1 MTKVS
6 LGKKGKEK
14 GTTFA
19 NKDDLNKTSENIHNA
34 IRKSKRHIIVWMIC
48 VELSMCVCLIFS
60 MKYFLH
66 FK

>member
-34 IRKSKRHIIVWMIC
+34 IRKSKRHIIVWMI
-48 VELSMCVCLIFS
+48 
-60 MKYFLH
+60 
-66 FK
+66 